1 MHYVWKILLNGKGF
15 SKISIEKGEY
25 VEVLLLCTYFSCV
38 YMNLCHYVSMNMGVY
53 PMTLLH
59 KTRTVRKHQNS
70 RHNNNYLVAYAQDY
84 IVYIILYKLPHV
96 ASIVAVCTSGFI
108 VSK

>member
-84 IVYIILYKLPHV
+84 HSSYTLSCTNCTMLQVLLLFALV
-96 ASIVAVCTSGFI
+96 ALL
-108 VSK
+108 